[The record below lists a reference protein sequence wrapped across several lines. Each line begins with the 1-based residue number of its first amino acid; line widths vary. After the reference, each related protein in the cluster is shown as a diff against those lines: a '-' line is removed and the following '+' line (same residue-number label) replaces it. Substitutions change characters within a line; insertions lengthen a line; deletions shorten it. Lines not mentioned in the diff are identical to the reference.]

1 MHEGSKH
8 LSVHTYVQYKEPQLV
23 MSKMFTIGYKKKKSS
38 KNKWLKNH
46 HHKGIA

>member
-23 MSKMFTIGYKKKKSS
+23 MSKMFTIGYKKKNLRKI
-38 KNKWLKNH
+38 N
-46 HHKGIA
+46 G